1 MSVRS
6 APILRS
12 WKLRRV
18 GGLLACSL
26 AVGSV
31 LTVGICWMAAWDEYI
46 PSPRGLAQG
55 RFIYDADY
63 LGIGK
68 SGEGRPAP
76 LQWWEALTP
85 SSWRVG
91 PRVWPEDKYK
101 KRVAIPELSGEAK
114 VEHLV
119 HWQVIWRMGPGLT
132 DSFSVE
138 KVKVVDTTLSEVPPI
153 LELSG
158 GGWFEG
164 SPLAPSELPRG
175 LIGRGIPGCVAFS
188 METRRAWHEL
198 SLPAWAVLNVAVPSI
213 VLRLGT
219 GSTQRVPLA
228 LPGSGFSESS
238 EFVIE
243 EVRAYGW
250 PLRSLVTRGWR
261 RTLLWRNASFH
272 KEDEVYEWWS
282 DGLGDMRPLDGTHS
296 AQLRLPATG
305 LPWKPLWLPFL
316 ANSLILGVPLTL
328 AGFGASQ
335 AARWG
340 FAKFR
345 GRGDR
350 CPKCGYSR
358 EGLARNSACPECGE
372 CRKK

>member
-1 MSVRS
+1 MQTALRARPVTSTRSARSQTTFFTTSTLVIQNLGGKTPRGVAPSATSFGIAAENRCRTILATRCRRGLHPFPLAATSGTISPNQFQRGTTSGDRSKNAPLQGLSNTAIMSVRS

-138 KVKVVDTTLSEVPPI
+138 K
-153 LELSG
+153 
-158 GGWFEG
+158 
-164 SPLAPSELPRG
+164 R
-175 LIGRGIPGCVAFS
+175 
-188 METRRAWHEL
+188 
-198 SLPAWAVLNVAVPSI
+198 
-213 VLRLGT
+213 
-219 GSTQRVPLA
+219 
-228 LPGSGFSESS
+228 
-238 EFVIE
+238 
-243 EVRAYGW
+243 
-250 PLRSLVTRGWR
+250 
-261 RTLLWRNASFH
+261 
-272 KEDEVYEWWS
+272 
-282 DGLGDMRPLDGTHS
+282 
-296 AQLRLPATG
+296 
-305 LPWKPLWLPFL
+305 
-316 ANSLILGVPLTL
+316 
-328 AGFGASQ
+328 
-335 AARWG
+335 
-340 FAKFR
+340 
-345 GRGDR
+345 
-350 CPKCGYSR
+350 
-358 EGLARNSACPECGE
+358 
-372 CRKK
+372 